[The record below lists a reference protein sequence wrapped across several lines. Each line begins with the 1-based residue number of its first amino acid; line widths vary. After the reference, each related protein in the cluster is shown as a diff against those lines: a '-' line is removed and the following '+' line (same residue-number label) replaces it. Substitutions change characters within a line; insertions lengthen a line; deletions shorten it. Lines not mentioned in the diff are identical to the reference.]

1 MRPARSPQGSSLPI
15 LPEPTDHLVRTDRRE
30 RCPHGIHAGSGVTTF
45 SSTRPLHYRGVDG
58 ATSLSPGE
66 LFKDL
71 PSRIIHHDVDSV
83 WHSTLHP
90 LCWRKC
96 VTHYTLMNRSPQALL
111 TARYPGPPP
120 IGRRP
125 SVLRASYAREPSIIS
140 RSPEEDGIRRRVSPP
155 GKLLTHWV
163 TRDPSESAQRC
174 GC

>member
-58 ATSLSPGE
+58 ATSLSPRE

-90 LCWRKC
+90 LCGRKC
-96 VTHYTLMNRSPQALL
+96 VTHYTLVNRSPQALL
-111 TARYPGPPP
+111 TARYPAEH
-120 IGRRP
+120 IGADYHGRFL
-125 SVLRASYAREPSIIS
+125 VELLQNAEDQTTKAGIS
-140 RSPEEDGIRRRVSPP
+140 DGLVILSFR
-155 GKLLTHWV
+155 
-163 TRDPSESAQRC
+163 
-174 GC
+174 